1 MALMFPRPL
10 PEETRRDAGRAAE
23 RLLYDFFERLLPA
36 TVRVFYR
43 FAWLAKR
50 RNAGAR
56 DGETDFLIAEPDR
69 GLMVLEVKGGGIA
82 RDGQTGRWTS
92 TSRTGDVYDI
102 KDPVEQTRKAQYALR
117 DKLASIPAWREA
129 RVRIVRAVA
138 FPDCKDPG
146 QPLAADLP
154 REMTVYADDLRYLP
168 EKIDAIFRFWGDREG
183 GDHHLAAH
191 LLTLLEQILAPT
203 FQLRLPLGSSI
214 SDDDRQIVELTAQQF
229 DVLKWVARNRRV
241 AVSGGAGTGK
251 TMLAVEKAK
260 RLAVEGYRTLLT
272 CFNIPLAAYLRE
284 SVGPLERL
292 TVTNFHDFCYQTGCK
307 AGMTLVDPSDPSQ
320 PAPYYEALLHA
331 LEALPDERF
340 DAIVVDEGQDFL
352 ETYWVA
358 LQFALSDPDDGIL
371 YVFYDDNQRLY
382 RGGIPT
388 GLVPIHLDQNLRNTR
403 TIHTLA
409 QQEGWSGRW

>member
-154 REMTVYADDLRYLP
+154 REMTVYADDLR
-168 EKIDAIFRFWGDREG
+168 
-183 GDHHLAAH
+183 
-191 LLTLLEQILAPT
+191 
-203 FQLRLPLGSSI
+203 
-214 SDDDRQIVELTAQQF
+214 
-229 DVLKWVARNRRV
+229 
-241 AVSGGAGTGK
+241 
-251 TMLAVEKAK
+251 
-260 RLAVEGYRTLLT
+260 
-272 CFNIPLAAYLRE
+272 
-284 SVGPLERL
+284 
-292 TVTNFHDFCYQTGCK
+292 
-307 AGMTLVDPSDPSQ
+307 
-320 PAPYYEALLHA
+320 
-331 LEALPDERF
+331 
-340 DAIVVDEGQDFL
+340 
-352 ETYWVA
+352 
-358 LQFALSDPDDGIL
+358 
-371 YVFYDDNQRLY
+371 
-382 RGGIPT
+382 
-388 GLVPIHLDQNLRNTR
+388 
-403 TIHTLA
+403 
-409 QQEGWSGRW
+409 